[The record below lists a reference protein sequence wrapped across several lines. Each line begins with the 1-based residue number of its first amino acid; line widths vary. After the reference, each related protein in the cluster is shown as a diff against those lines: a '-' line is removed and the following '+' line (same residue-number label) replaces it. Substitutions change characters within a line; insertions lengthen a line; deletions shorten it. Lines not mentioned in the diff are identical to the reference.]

1 MTLVIIK
8 KMYAFISLIFML
20 STGLIAWDGDTLHD
34 FGDIQMQ
41 KDYTHEFRF
50 INIGDEPVTIE
61 SIRPSCGCT
70 VPKWDEKPILP
81 DSSSV
86 IKVNFRPRH
95 AGYTRKLIKVY
106 FSGQRKAEKLYI
118 EAFVEK

>member
-1 MTLVIIK
+1 M
-8 KMYAFISLIFML
+8 AFISML
-20 STGLIAWDGDTLHD
+20 LLLNLSAVAWDGDTLHD
-34 FGDIQMQ
+34 FGDISIQ
-41 KDYTHEFRF
+41 KDYSHEFRF
-50 INIGDEPVTIE
+50 FNITDEPITIDN
-61 SIRPSCGCT
+61 IRPSCGCT
-70 VPKWDEKPILP
+70 VPKWDNTPILP

-86 IKVNFRPRH
+86 IKVNFSPRH